1 MSQKEKISLN
11 MSPVNYDQINTL
23 LTEAEEIKTKAVFKH
38 YNSVDEVATN
48 IGQVKK
54 LEKQVLQEK
63 NDLKKKKKRWL
74 KFWIIGIILAIILA
88 MLISAYF
95 DQKKAIINESEEMQK
110 AVSHAE
116 QVNNLVSDL
125 DFNEV
130 KADIKQSLS
139 VEPDKIDEAAEAAF
153 DDSEEAFLKQIQ
165 QKEEIKKVFPQDI
178 ISVYFDANVI
188 NFNYDSQGNYYK
200 IRMAFLPK
208 DFNVITN
215 FYQDALNMKAE
226 SFKSDKIETETF
238 KGMKDDWYFTV
249 NLEIKPSVKN
259 GLLEITLSKKS

>member
-1 MSQKEKISLN
+1 MQQKEKINLN
-11 MSPVNYDQINTL
+11 MSAVNYDRVNTSL
-23 LTEAEEIKTKAVFKH
+23 IDADEKKIKDVFKH
-38 YNSVDEVATN
+38 YNSADEKVSN
-48 IGQVKK
+48 IGQVKE
-54 LEKQVLQEK
+54 LEKQIQQEK
-63 NDLKKKKKRWL
+63 NDLRKKKRRWL
-74 KFWIIGIILAIILA
+74 KFGIIGIILAIVLA
-88 MLISAYF
+88 MLIAAFF
-95 DQKKAIINESEEMQK
+95 DQKKEAITESEEMQK

-139 VEPDKIDEAAEAAF
+139 VEAETIDELAEAAF
-153 DDSEEAFLKQIQ
+153 DDSEEAFLKQAQ
-165 QKEEIKKVFPQDI
+165 EKEQIKKVFPQDLI
-178 ISVYFDANVI
+178 PVYFEANVI
-188 NFNYDSQGNYYK
+188 DFKYDSQGNYYK

-208 DFNVITN
+208 DFNIITN
-215 FYQDALNMKAE
+215 FYQDALKMKAE